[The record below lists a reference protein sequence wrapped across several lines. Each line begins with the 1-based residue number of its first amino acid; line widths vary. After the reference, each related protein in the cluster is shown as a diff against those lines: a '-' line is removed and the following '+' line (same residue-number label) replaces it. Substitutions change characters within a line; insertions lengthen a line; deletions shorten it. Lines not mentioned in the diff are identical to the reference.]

1 VQVQKS
7 PEHVSASS
15 VQMKG
20 ENKSCSS
27 EIDCLFVCFF
37 FFSFCDEQNDWHKS
51 PRATYHHHHL
61 SSSSLQKMSAASTL
75 SPQKI

>member
-27 EIDCLFVCFF
+27 EIDCLFFF
-37 FFSFCDEQNDWHKS
+37 FKFSFVMSKMIGTNLQEQY
-51 PRATYHHHHL
+51 T
-61 SSSSLQKMSAASTL
+61 TTT
-75 SPQKI
+75 

>member
-1 VQVQKS
+1 VWNSVQVQKS

-37 FFSFCDEQNDWHKS
+37 FFPFVMSKMIGTNLQEQH
-51 PRATYHHHHL
+51 T
-61 SSSSLQKMSAASTL
+61 TTTT
-75 SPQKI
+75 

>member
-1 VQVQKS
+1 MNSVQVQKS
-7 PEHVSASS
+7 PEYVNAYS

-27 EIDCLFVCFF
+27 EIDCLFFS
-37 FFSFCDEQNDWHKS
+37 FFSFCDEQNDSHKF
-51 PRATYHHHHL
+51 PRAIYHHHL
-61 SSSSLQKMSAASTL
+61 RSSSLQKMSAASTL

>member
-7 PEHVSASS
+7 PKHVSASS

-27 EIDCLFVCFF
+27 EIDCLFFLF
-37 FFSFCDEQNDWHKS
+37 FFSFCHEQNDWHKS
-51 PRATYHHHHL
+51 PRAIYHHHL